1 MIDLNAEL
9 ESAKSRIL
17 EIRKSIIFQTRVLR
31 ELSDRGMDKTL
42 GERMLDVRRYYLER
56 TTAHAVLIEYQF
68 STRFKQP
75 RLKLPEHYFRRREAL
90 KSTTRCGTISRALGC
105 SGTTTGR
112 ARASQRKSCDE

>member
-56 TTAHAVLIEYQF
+56 TTAHAVLIEYQI
-68 STRFKQP
+68 STRFQF
-75 RLKLPEHYFRRREAL
+75 E
-90 KSTTRCGTISRALGC
+90 TISEH
-105 SGTTTGR
+105 SGKV
-112 ARASQRKSCDE
+112 AVLENNLA